1 MRFKAPSINSGLTKT
16 GEKPFSPVE
25 KHRDSAIKIPAR
37 SQPRFVYLVM
47 WGCLFLL
54 LVGIT
59 GCGSN
64 LSTPTAPPLPTS
76 SSSFLPA
83 SLAEAVPSKPQD
95 PELMVK
101 ALRDI
106 FIKWALAGN
115 LQDSP
120 EVLAAF
126 HNLLT
131 LSDLEPTATMQSW
144 LSDAQTQ
151 ASGQE
156 PTDFAALETDVAGD
170 FKTLSLDESF
180 FYLWQ
185 HGQENPDTATDA
197 GIRLALIVAVGDE
210 NLQREIVRAWRQL
223 TE

>member
-1 MRFKAPSINSGLTKT
+1 MGRKI
-16 GEKPFSPVE
+16 FSQV
-25 KHRDSAIKIPAR
+25 RIQWDSAIKMPAK
-37 SQPRFVYLVM
+37 PRPGSFYLVM
-47 WGCLFLL
+47 GGFMFLL

-59 GCGSN
+59 GCGSS
-64 LSTPTAPPLPTS
+64 LSTPTATPLPSAS
-76 SSSFLPA
+76 SSLLPA
-83 SLAEAVPSKPQD
+83 RLAEAVPPKPQD
-95 PELMVK
+95 PELTVK
-101 ALRDI
+101 ALRDV

-126 HNLLT
+126 NNLLT
-131 LSDLEPTATMQSW
+131 LSDLEPTETMQSW
-144 LSDAQTQ
+144 LTEAQTQ

-156 PTDFAALETDVAGD
+156 TADFATLETDLAGD

-185 HGQENPDTATDA
+185 HGQENPDAATDA